1 MVTSNTIG
9 RAQWTS
15 ATGQMKVSLTT
26 ASQTPYLS
34 APLTNFGGGTSM
46 YGTPIIYN
54 AAFPT
59 VKPRKQRKPMTL
71 GEKRELA
78 QRRNRAAQLLEK
90 ETRLCHTIL
99 RGGPS
104 AGRMMVLPFQQT
116 TIVVAINNPV
126 SFAADIDD
134 LSALTSTTAHYYRT
148 NEVDAHLNRIFKYDR
163 PKKSKR

>member
-1 MVTSNTIG
+1 MSPTI
-9 RAQWTS
+9 
-15 ATGQMKVSLTT
+15 
-26 ASQTPYLS
+26 
-34 APLTNFGGGTSM
+34 
-46 YGTPIIYN
+46 
-54 AAFPT
+54 
-59 VKPRKQRKPMTL
+59 KPSKQRKPMTL

-90 ETRLCHTIL
+90 ETRLCHAIL

-104 AGRMMVLPFQQT
+104 AGRMMVLPLQQT

-148 NEVDAHLNRIFKYDR
+148 NEVDAQLNRIYKHDR
-163 PKKSKR
+163 PRKSKQ